1 MQKFEIEV
9 DGVLKE
15 ATILKIVKID
25 GKEYAIYTIDNGDE
39 TSDVFSSEIVQDAEG
54 YDELKDI
61 EDENV
66 KANLLELINIMFS

>member
-1 MQKFEIEV
+1 MQKFEVEV